1 MLDRIKNAF
10 QGLMGGKSSDSDG
23 AKEEPTAAAPTSG
36 ESAAE
41 ASAPPA
47 ESAAS
52 GDESPPS
59 QTPAP

>member
-47 ESAAS
+47 ESAP